1 MLSDKNIALC
11 KSILLKAIVAS
22 LLAFHIVPLLISAF
36 YALPTSVD
44 DYCYADTVKKFGMF
58 EAMRM
63 YYTQVTGRFL
73 STFLQHILN
82 PLSYGKDFDIGF
94 KILPVAFWGGIVAAV
109 YTLLKQI
116 FVSERLL
123 VVSAF
128 LFVSVFTSQLPSI
141 SEGLFWFASVVVHWL
156 GLILFFVNC
165 AFLLKL
171 TKPSNS
177 FNQTLGIATVT
188 LLLSAGAS
196 EPAFLSF
203 VLVCFAVLFY
213 QIVRYRK
220 LNKRLVWLAFVSLV
234 GVALIKFSSSNIGK
248 QNVALNEL
256 TVSVLFQ
263 VLLEI
268 VSYARNFLSIYL
280 GIVVVIYLL
289 FFGNSIKQNKLF
301 QLPMWYVLLVSMSVI
316 YFNHFVGVVG
326 VGGSAPRVWNGI
338 YLYFI
343 VSLFFIVSVL
353 WHKYGVE
360 LQVGSWVKIG
370 LIVVALAASLR
381 TNTWLI
387 YKDVRHGTFEKYT
400 TEIEKRKLL
409 LESASNVVELPWI
422 QNKPYSLFFY
432 DMNTNPHGLWSKCL
446 GDYYEKQQVTFT
458 EK

>member
-1 MLSDKNIALC
+1 MLSDKNIAPY
-11 KSILLKAIVAS
+11 KSILLKVAVFT
-22 LLAFHIVPLLISAF
+22 LLAFHIVPLFISAF

-73 STFLQHILN
+73 STFLQHVLN
-82 PLSYGKDFDIGF
+82 PLSYSKNFDIGF
-94 KILPVAFWGGIVAAV
+94 KLLPIAFWVGMVTAV
-109 YTLLKQI
+109 YMFLKQI

-123 VVSAF
+123 VVSAL

-165 AFLLKL
+165 AFLLML
-171 TKPSNS
+171 AKPSDSLNWR
-177 FNQTLGIATVT
+177 LGAASVV

-203 VLVCFAVLFY
+203 VLVCFAVIIY
-213 QIVRYRK
+213 RVVRYRK
-220 LNKRLVWLAFVSLV
+220 LSKRLVWLGLVCLV
-234 GVALIKFSSSNIGK
+234 GVALIKFSSSNMGK

-256 TVSVLFQ
+256 TVDLLFQ

-268 VSYARNFLSIYL
+268 GSYARNFLSIYL
-280 GIVVVIYLL
+280 GIVVATYLI
-289 FFGNSIKQNKLF
+289 FFGNSIRQSKLF
-301 QLPMWYVLLVSMSVI
+301 NLPVWYVLLVGAGVI

-343 VSLFFIVSVL
+343 ASLFFTVSVL
-353 WHKYGVE
+353 WHKYGIE
-360 LQVGSWVKIG
+360 LQISVWAKIG
-370 LIVVALAASLR
+370 LIVVALTASLR

-446 GDYYEKQQVTFT
+446 GDYYGKQQVTFI